1 MENRIN
7 HTPSMTHVLAQKVFS
22 NTEITAQFMSDILEL
37 PIREVKLLNPFEV
50 LDDNR
55 TSITALA
62 QLVSGSEIIV
72 EIQTAEEVDIN
83 ESYYLYL
90 SNYFIKNKELFET
103 K

>member
-55 TSITALA
+55 TP
-62 QLVSGSEIIV
+62 
-72 EIQTAEEVDIN
+72 
-83 ESYYLYL
+83 
-90 SNYFIKNKELFET
+90 
-103 K
+103 